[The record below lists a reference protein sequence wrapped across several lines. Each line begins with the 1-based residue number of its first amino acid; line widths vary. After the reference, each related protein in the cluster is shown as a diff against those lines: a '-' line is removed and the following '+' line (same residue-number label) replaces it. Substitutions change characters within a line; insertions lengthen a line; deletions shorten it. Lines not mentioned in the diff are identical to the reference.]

1 MEVCSTCLE
10 TTLLL
15 ARVMGNDTETASFLA
30 TEVHKNIQ
38 LKDVQTVQDI
48 PNNFTLSIED
58 LGIWIDP
65 IGKDIYII
73 VITYDIDQK
82 IIKIVVDA
90 TGEYVHPAADDKG
103 LHCVTVL
110 IGAYL
115 KSTGLPVL
123 GIVNKPFCEL
133 LTDQL

>member
-1 MEVCSTCLE
+1 
-10 TTLLL
+10 
-15 ARVMGNDTETASFLA
+15 MGNDIETASFLA

-73 VITYDIDQK
+73 VVTYGIDQK
-82 IIKIVVDA
+82 LLKLLQMQLVNMYILLQMIKVYIA
-90 TGEYVHPAADDKG
+90 LQY
-103 LHCVTVL
+103 
-110 IGAYL
+110 
-115 KSTGLPVL
+115 
-123 GIVNKPFCEL
+123 
-133 LTDQL
+133 